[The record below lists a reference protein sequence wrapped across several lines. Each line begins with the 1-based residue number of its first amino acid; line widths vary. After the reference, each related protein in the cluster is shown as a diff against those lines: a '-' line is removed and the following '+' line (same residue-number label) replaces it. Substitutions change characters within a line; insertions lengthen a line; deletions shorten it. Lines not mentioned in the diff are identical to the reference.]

1 MLSLNSQSTK
11 SNYMKLQSPFR
22 IGIKPK
28 DGNEYI
34 NELQVGNVKL
44 VVNTSIEEADD
55 VQRIGVVFSL
65 PMIYNGDLQIG
76 DEVVVHHNVF
86 RTTLND
92 WGVPVQSSFHFKD
105 DMYFVDNDMIYL
117 RIRNGEVTSY
127 NDNVFIFPI
136 KEETLWEGEK
146 LVERQGI
153 VKISNEKL
161 REQGIVEN
169 SKIVFRKFNEYK
181 FNIFGLELYKMQD
194 KRVLAVLN

>member
-1 MLSLNSQSTK
+1 
-11 SNYMKLQSPFR
+11 MKLQSPFR

-153 VKISNEKL
+153 VKISNERL